1 MEAAQRQP
9 DAVTE
14 AQTRHGCGA
23 AAVEIPTKSDG
34 KMLQVHHKKL
44 NIPSKSH
51 QFTSHFLLG
60 YLQEPPCHC

>member
-23 AAVEIPTKSDG
+23 AAVEIPKAMAKNYTSS
-34 KMLQVHHKKL
+34 QKKNSSPANPINL
-44 NIPSKSH
+44 HPT
-51 QFTSHFLLG
+51 FC
-60 YLQEPPCHC
+60 YLQETPCHC